1 MTISAHWQTQIEK
14 WEKSGLTL
22 VIFCQQNNLKY
33 STFCA
38 RLTEYRVI
46 HRALPT
52 QTEVKLIPIEV
63 KHLMV
68 DDYGGYKSL
77 FFSEG
82 EKPACIELACLAHAR
97 RKFFDLHQVSQSPL
111 ALEAP
116 RSFVVFVGFANTHCG
131 FLAIHPNGIAIFSK
145 R

>member
-14 WEKSGLTL
+14 WETSGLTL

-38 RLTEYRVI
+38 RLIEYRAR

-52 QTEVKLIPIEV
+52 QAEVKLIPIEV

-77 FFSEG
+77 FFS
-82 EKPACIELACLAHAR
+82 IL
-97 RKFFDLHQVSQSPL
+97 
-111 ALEAP
+111 
-116 RSFVVFVGFANTHCG
+116 
-131 FLAIHPNGIAIFSK
+131 IHH
-145 R
+145 

>member
-38 RLTEYRVI
+38 RLT
-46 HRALPT
+46 
-52 QTEVKLIPIEV
+52 PIEV

-97 RKFFDLHQVSQSPL
+97 RKFFDLHQVS
-111 ALEAP
+111 
-116 RSFVVFVGFANTHCG
+116 
-131 FLAIHPNGIAIFSK
+131 
-145 R
+145 